1 MFSGFYLYFKR
12 NKNLKT
18 GKEGKKNMR
27 EIWTEY
33 GVLFIG
39 IFAVMLS
46 SVLCQV
52 LITVHMMKILKES
65 ETLEENMPK
74 LLREWIEEYIKE
86 KNQITNLSAFLDKKI
101 EQISLG
107 KYKITHLK
115 HLSGQLILGMIF
127 LAGMGACKGIID
139 GKTLGQIL
147 PFYIISIL
155 GVYLHFSL
163 SGIMDIDGKKKI
175 IHTNLTNFLENGQ
188 AKAYQETREKEKRE
202 NLNPI
207 FGKTQDAGL
216 KDVIREILA

>member
-1 MFSGFYLYFKR
+1 
-12 NKNLKT
+12 
-18 GKEGKKNMR
+18 
-27 EIWTEY
+27 
-33 GVLFIG
+33 
-39 IFAVMLS
+39 
-46 SVLCQV
+46 
-52 LITVHMMKILKES
+52 
-65 ETLEENMPK
+65 
-74 LLREWIEEYIKE
+74 
-86 KNQITNLSAFLDKKI
+86 
-101 EQISLG
+101 
-107 KYKITHLK
+107 
-115 HLSGQLILGMIF
+115 
-127 LAGMGACKGIID
+127 MGACKGIID